1 VKVKICGIMRQE
13 DAQLAVTCG
22 ATFVGFVFHPASPR
36 YVTPEVA
43 RRIVTSLPSNVEPV
57 GVFVDVAAA
66 EIRRIVETVG
76 LSVAQLHGD
85 ESAEDCRS
93 LSGRVW
99 KALRVSSSSAA
110 ERAEWLTS
118 STAYSGCEAMLVD
131 AKADGV
137 HGGSGLTS
145 DWQLAAALARTRPV
159 VLAGGLNAGNV
170 TDAVKAVSPWA
181 IDVSSGVED
190 SPGKKSEEKM
200 RALFAAVR
208 SMR

>member
-1 VKVKICGIMRQE
+1 MKVKICGITRQE
-13 DAQLAVTCG
+13 DAHLAVECG

-43 RRIVTSLPSNVEPV
+43 RSIVTSLPSNVDPV
-57 GVFVDVAAA
+57 GVFVDVAAV
-66 EIRRIVETVG
+66 EVRRIVDAVG

-85 ESAEDCRS
+85 ESPEDCRS
-93 LSGRVW
+93 FGGRVW
-99 KALRVSSSSAA
+99 KALRVSHTSAA
-110 ERAEWLTS
+110 ERADWLTA

-131 AKADGV
+131 AKAEGV

-145 DWQLAAALARTRPV
+145 DWQLAAALARTRSV
-159 VLAGGLNAGNV
+159 VLAGGLNADNV
-170 TDAVKAVSPWA
+170 ALAVKAVSPWA

-190 SPGKKSEEKM
+190 SPGKKSEDKM

-208 SMR
+208 SIR